1 MGSTSF
7 KRTLLLVPLLP
18 DHLRVELYADSAQ
31 GLCASFEQ
39 MTTSG
44 PIPDA
49 PGAFTYLAQVPATRP
64 ASDYTARIVP
74 YHPNALVPLEAE
86 QIVWQR

>member
-1 MGSTSF
+1 MN
-7 KRTLLLVPLLP
+7 
-18 DHLRVELYADSAQ
+18 A
-31 GLCASFEQ
+31 
-39 MTTSG
+39 SG
-44 PIPDA
+44 PCADK
-49 PGAFTYLAQVPATRP
+49 PGAFNYSAQVSATRP